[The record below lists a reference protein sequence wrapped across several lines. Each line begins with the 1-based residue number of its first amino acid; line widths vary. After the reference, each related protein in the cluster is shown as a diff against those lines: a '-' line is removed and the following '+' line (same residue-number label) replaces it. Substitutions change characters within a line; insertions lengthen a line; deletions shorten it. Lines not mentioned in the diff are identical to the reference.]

1 MFYHFQIIGLA
12 QETQYFIPSVEI
24 KDYDYDSWTKNNI
37 RTYNNILKI
46 MTGQGDDY
54 TTGCLLFYS
63 YCNEHYKMI

>member
-1 MFYHFQIIGLA
+1 M
-12 QETQYFIPSVEI
+12 EI